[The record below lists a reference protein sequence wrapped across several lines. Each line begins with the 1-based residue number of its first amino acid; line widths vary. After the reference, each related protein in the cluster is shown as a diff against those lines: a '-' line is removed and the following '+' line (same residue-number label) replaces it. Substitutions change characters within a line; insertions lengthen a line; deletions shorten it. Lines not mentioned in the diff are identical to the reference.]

1 MGIWMTTPL
10 AKSCTPWF
18 SDTDLCLLG
27 NADTGFI
34 PLDHHLVQ
42 VQEEVV
48 TLIKAVL
55 GVLHLP

>member
-1 MGIWMTTPL
+1 MTTPL